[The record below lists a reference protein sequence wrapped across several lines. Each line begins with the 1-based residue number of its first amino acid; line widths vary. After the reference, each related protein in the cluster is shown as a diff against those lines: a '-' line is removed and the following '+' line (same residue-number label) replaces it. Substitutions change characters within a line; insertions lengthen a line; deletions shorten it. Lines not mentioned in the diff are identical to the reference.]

1 MHGFVII
8 GTLIYVLSKDR
19 QSVLMVHRHKREND
33 DQLGFYNGLG
43 GKLEDQETI
52 VECMQR
58 ELMEEANIKATKFS
72 LKGFVHW
79 AGFGKKRET
88 WLGAVFLV
96 EEYEGEPHGENP
108 EGTLEFVLLKDLYT
122 KPLFEGDRAF
132 LPKVFDPNQELF
144 HAFLSYENTRF
155 LGGRCMQKDLVEEV
169 RPS

>member
-19 QSVLMVHRHKREND
+19 RSVLMVHRHKREND

-72 LKGFVHW
+72 LTDC
-79 AGFGKKRET
+79 FGVS
-88 WLGAVFLV
+88 L
-96 EEYEGEPHGENP
+96 
-108 EGTLEFVLLKDLYT
+108 
-122 KPLFEGDRAF
+122 
-132 LPKVFDPNQELF
+132 
-144 HAFLSYENTRF
+144 
-155 LGGRCMQKDLVEEV
+155 
-169 RPS
+169 